1 MQHYKLQFLL
11 PAKKKKKE
19 SQLKTWLQAQQ
30 LKETDDNLDQ
40 KKDYQKKKKHL
51 KRLWIKEK

>member
-11 PAKKKKKE
+11 PAKKKKKKE

-40 KKDYQKKKKHL
+40 KKDYQKKKKNTL
-51 KRLWIKEK
+51 KGYG